1 MPAHHHRTVD
11 RVAALLD
18 HVACQPRGAGLSDLA
33 RVLGAPKSSIQ
44 SLVNGLVASG
54 YLVEQGHKYFLGP
67 APFVLTLM
75 TSPTVAMAIRHDQV
89 VELHDQLASNVL
101 VGIRVGDTLV
111 YIDQAGDGP
120 MMEFLA
126 YSHRRRPLLTTAT
139 GKVILA
145 NLPPREMQ
153 GILAESRLENEDA
166 VEQFLEELPSIRRTG
181 LAFNLGATIPDLF
194 AVASG
199 LFDGQGHLV
208 AGICVNGGC
217 DLARDLDKVGRD
229 LLRIIRSWPEC
240 TTQIWNDRQE
250 HDQATR
256 PPGLLPLVTSK

>member
-1 MPAHHHRTVD
+1 MPTRHHRTVD
-11 RVAALLD
+11 RLAAVLD
-18 HVACQPRGAGLSDLA
+18 HVACQPRGVGLSDLA

-44 SLVNGLVASG
+44 SLVNGLAASG

-75 TSPTVAMAIRHDQV
+75 TNPAVARGIPHDQLV
-89 VELHDQLASNVL
+89 KLHDQLAFNVL

-145 NLPPREMQ
+145 SLPPREMQ
-153 GILAESRLENEDA
+153 GILAESRPENEDA
-166 VEQFLEELPSIRRTG
+166 VERFLEELPSIRQTG
-181 LAFNLGATIPDLF
+181 LAFNRGATVPDLF
-194 AVASG
+194 AVATG
-199 LFDGQGHLV
+199 LHDAQGHLV

-217 DLARDLDKVGRD
+217 DLEGRLDEVGRD
-229 LLRIIRSWPEC
+229 LLRIMRSWPGG
-240 TTQIWNDRQE
+240 TT
-250 HDQATR
+250 
-256 PPGLLPLVTSK
+256 